1 MSTQDR
7 SEAALLDE
15 FGRYVSAVAQTF
27 ATPLK
32 AGLEE
37 AEQKMLQ
44 RIGEQRTAA
53 DVSDQASKKA
63 LTELNDSAKA
73 ELVSFKREVQSLQ
86 ALIAATKTDLASSR
100 QRFEAEILASLHAKL
115 VHDLNEVRFELRS
128 LYTTQRE
135 EFSKANALLATR
147 LDQIEHGER
156 RNERLLWGVVA
167 LLLLT
172 VGGLTYLWV
181 RAHS

>member
-1 MSTQDR
+1 MTTQDQ
-7 SEAALLDE
+7 SEAALLNE

-32 AGLEE
+32 AALEE

-53 DVSDQASKKA
+53 DISDQAFKKA

-86 ALIAATKTDLASSR
+86 ALVAATKADLASSR
-100 QRFEAEILASLHAKL
+100 RRFEAEILTSLHATL
-115 VHDLNEVRFELRS
+115 VHDLNEVRVELRS
-128 LYTTQRE
+128 FHTTQRE
-135 EFSKANALLATR
+135 EFMKANAIIAAR

-156 RNERLLWGVVA
+156 RNERLLWVIVA
-167 LLLLT
+167 LFLLT
-172 VGGLTYLWV
+172 VGGLTYLWM